1 MRNINVHDTDFC
13 LSLFRTLVFFYT
25 QYHIQIDT
33 INLDNNDVVLF
44 KLFRLCTVHSV
55 EAKIALVNA
64 HSLIF
69 NAHGH
74 MNARQQWVCV
84 CFFFSHSLAA
94 KIRADHFDKSDD
106 LKTFNKKD

>member
-1 MRNINVHDTDFC
+1 MILISVS
-13 LSLFRTLVFFYT
+13 LSLPYIVFFYST
-25 QYHIQIDT
+25 QCHIQIDT

-44 KLFRLCTVHSV
+44 KLFRLCSVHSV

-84 CFFFSHSLAA
+84 CVFLAA